1 MSKLVIVESPSKAKT
16 IEKYLGDE
24 YTVMSSVG
32 HIRDLAT
39 SGKGGLGVDVD
50 DDFKPKY
57 IISKDKKKVVADL
70 KKAAKKADE
79 VLLAT
84 DLDREGEAISWHL
97 ADELGLDLNLE
108 NRIVFNEITKNAILE
123 AVDNPRKI
131 DMDLVESQETRRIL
145 DRIIGFRLSTLLKSK
160 IKSRSA
166 GRVQSVALKL
176 VADRE
181 AEINAFV
188 SEEYW
193 SVHADF
199 LKEKMNVESELSHYK
214 KRKPKLG
221 DESAASKVIDNT
233 SGDFTVSE
241 VTTKDRSKQAK
252 LPFITSTLQ
261 QEASTKLRF
270 NARKTMSVAQ
280 SLYEGINLKDDQVG
294 LITYMRTDSYRLSP
308 LFYEEAFKVIEE
320 TYGKE
325 YVGKYRPVKN
335 ESAQDAHEAIRPT
348 NAFYKPQDIKK
359 YLSSDQFK
367 LYNLIYAR
375 TMASLMKSAKVQ
387 TNTVVF
393 SQNDYD
399 FRASGSRIIFEGYLK
414 IYDQYEQV
422 TEQSLPEFK
431 EGESIKA
438 EKVYGKQHFTQPP
451 ARYTEAR
458 LIKALEDNGIG
469 RPSTYASIIDAITA
483 RNYTEFKSSTE
494 GSSTKV
500 FFPTERG
507 LLTNTELQK
516 FFDTIINETYTA
528 KMEND
533 LDEIAEG
540 NQERL
545 DMLNEFY
552 APFTE
557 LVDNAYE
564 NMEKIEPEK
573 TGEKCPD
580 CEDGELVIREGRYGK
595 FISCN
600 NFPDCKYTRALE
612 ENKKDEP
619 ELLEELCPDCGS
631 PLVKRKNRFG
641 KYFIGCST
649 FPKCRYLRNINE
661 DGSEL
666 TEEQKSEQAKN
677 ARPKPEMLDEKC
689 PDCGEPLLKRKNRRG
704 QYFIGCSGFP
714 KCRYLRNIDEDEDE
728 SEDSSENVEDN
739 ISSESEEVN
748 E

>member
-16 IEKYLGDE
+16 IEKYLGDD

-39 SGKGGLGVDVD
+39 TGKGGLGVDVED
-50 DDFKPKY
+50 GFKPKY
-57 IISKDKKKVVADL
+57 IISKDKKKVVTDL

-97 ADELGLDLNLE
+97 AEVLDIDLEQE
-108 NRIVFNEITKNAILE
+108 NRIVFNEITKKAILE
-123 AVDNPRKI
+123 AVEKPRKI

-145 DRIIGFRLSTLLKSK
+145 DRIIGFRLSTLLNSK
-160 IKSRSA
+160 IKSKSA

-176 VADRE
+176 IADRE
-181 AEINAFV
+181 AEINAFI

-199 LKEKMNVESELSHYK
+199 LKEKVTVESELSHINK
-214 KRKPKLG
+214 KKPELG
-221 DESAASKVIDNT
+221 NEAEANEVIDNT
-233 SGDFTVSE
+233 KGDFTVSS
-241 VTTKDRSKQAK
+241 VTSRNRNKQSR

-270 NARKTMSVAQ
+270 SARKTMSVAQ
-280 SLYEGINLKDDQVG
+280 SLYEGVTLKDEQVG

-308 LFYEEAFKVIEE
+308 IFYNDAFAVIEE
-320 TYGKE
+320 TYGKD

-348 NAFYKPQDIKK
+348 YATYKPADIKK
-359 YLSSDQFK
+359 YLTNDQYK

-375 TMASLMKSAKVQ
+375 TLASLMTDAKVQ

-399 FRASGSRIIFEGYLK
+399 FRATGSRILFEGYLK
-414 IYDQYEQV
+414 IYDQFEQV
-422 TEQSLPEFK
+422 TEQSLPEFN
-431 EGESIKA
+431 EGDTIKA

-451 ARYTEAR
+451 SRYTEAR
-458 LIKALEDNGIG
+458 LIKALEENGIG
-469 RPSTYASIIDAITA
+469 RPSTYASIIDAITK
-483 RNYTEFKSSTE
+483 RNYTEYKSSTE

-516 FFDTIINETYTA
+516 FFNTIINEDYTA
-528 KMEND
+528 KMETD
-533 LDEIAEG
+533 LDAIADGEHFRIDVL
-540 NQERL
+540 E
-545 DMLNEFY
+545 EFY
-552 APFTE
+552 GPFSE
-557 LVDNAYE
+557 LMDNAYE
-564 NMEKIEPEK
+564 KMEKIQPEK
-573 TGEKCPD
+573 IGEKCPE
-580 CEDGELVIREGRYGK
+580 CEEGNLVIREGRYGK
-595 FISCN
+595 FISCDTY
-600 NFPDCKYTRALE
+600 PECKYTRPLE
-612 ENKKDEP
+612 ENKKEEP
-619 ELLEELCPDCGS
+619 ELLDEECPECGS

-666 TEEQKSEQAKN
+666 TEEQKAEQAKN
-677 ARPKPEMLDEKC
+677 ARPKPEVLDEKC

-704 QYFIGCSGFP
+704 QYFIGCSGYP
-714 KCRYLRNIDEDEDE
+714 KCRYLRNIDEDEEE
-728 SEDSSENVEDN
+728 SDDSNEE
-739 ISSESEEVN
+739 SSES
-748 E
+748 